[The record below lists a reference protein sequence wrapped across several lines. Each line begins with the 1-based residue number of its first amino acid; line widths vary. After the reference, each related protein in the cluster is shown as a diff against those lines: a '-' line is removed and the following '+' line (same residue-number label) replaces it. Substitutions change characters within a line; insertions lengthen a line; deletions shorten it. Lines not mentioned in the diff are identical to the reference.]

1 MEIKNFGKFGLFGSN
16 RFITT
21 GYMEDL
27 ITEAKEYTCKG
38 IMNRVTLSTINFD
51 KEDNIIEGT
60 TILIFDVLDGQL
72 IIINNLV

>member
-16 RFITT
+16 GFITI

-27 ITEAKEYTCKG
+27 IAEAKEYTCKG

-51 KEDNIIEGT
+51 ENDKLIEGT

-72 IIINNLV
+72 LIINNLV